1 MDPNDWTQLEKMHR
15 QISESGVAAFDSAY
29 LERYTEL
36 LTQSLEGKGEGQ
48 CFERTPLP

>member
-1 MDPNDWTQLEKMHR
+1 MNTDDWTQLERMHH
-15 QISESGVAAFDSAY
+15 QISQSGVAAFDSAY

-36 LTQSLEGKGEGQ
+36 LAKSLEGKGEGQ

>member
-1 MDPNDWTQLEKMHR
+1 MDPNDWTQLEKMHH

-36 LTQSLEGKGEGQ
+36 LTRSLEGKGEGQ